1 MRLFVCIDWL
11 FVFLKVRG
19 SPEPQVCWFRNG
31 KAVIA
36 GGRYS
41 MEQNARG
48 NFSLVVEGV
57 QEDDA
62 GRYTCEAINDGGTR
76 QITVDIIVEGTFFF
90 FFFWS

>member
-1 MRLFVCIDWL
+1 MFVCVL
-11 FVFLKVRG
+11 TLSVFLKVRG

-41 MEQNARG
+41 MEQSARG
-48 NFSLVVEGV
+48 TFSLVVEGV

-62 GRYTCEAINDGGTR
+62 GRYTCEAINDAGTR
-76 QITVDIIVEGTFFF
+76 QITVDIIVEGTLLT
-90 FFFWS
+90 

>member
-1 MRLFVCIDWL
+1 
-11 FVFLKVRG
+11 
-19 SPEPQVCWFRNG
+19 
-31 KAVIA
+31 
-36 GGRYS
+36 

-90 FFFWS
+90 LVLILFYANRVALH